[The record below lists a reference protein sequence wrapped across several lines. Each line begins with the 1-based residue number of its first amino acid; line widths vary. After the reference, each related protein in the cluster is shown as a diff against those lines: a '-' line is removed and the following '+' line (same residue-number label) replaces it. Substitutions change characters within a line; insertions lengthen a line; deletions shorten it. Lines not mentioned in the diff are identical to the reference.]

1 MSKTTAD
8 EKLYQAAVEL
18 VLHERL
24 ASTSFLQRIMG
35 VRFRTA
41 KALLERMEHEGV
53 ITKPDN
59 DGKRKILRDA
69 PAP

>member
-8 EKLYQAAVEL
+8 ERLYQAAVEL

-24 ASTSFLQRIMG
+24 ASTSLLQRIMG

-41 KALLERMEHEGV
+41 KALLERMEQEGV
-53 ITKPDN
+53 ITTPDN

-69 PAP
+69 PAL